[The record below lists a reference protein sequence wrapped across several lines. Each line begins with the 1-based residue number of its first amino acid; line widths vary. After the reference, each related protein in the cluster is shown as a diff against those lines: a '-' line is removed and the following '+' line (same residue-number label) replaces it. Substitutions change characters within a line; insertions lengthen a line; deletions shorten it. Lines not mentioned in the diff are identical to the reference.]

1 MKEVGIAHTKVSD
14 IAAANMSKS
23 TLYVYFNSKEEIKD
37 YLSYNAMEYFY
48 HELVNKINVDSMS
61 MYEKYMAICH
71 ILVKFKENYPLN
83 FQLIVEEI
91 SVEDS
96 DLAQSPILRNIYEL
110 GEKSN
115 KFIYECMKE
124 TQKVQMDSGK
134 EQELF

>member
-1 MKEVGIAHTKVSD
+1 MVH
-14 IAAANMSKS
+14 
-23 TLYVYFNSKEEIKD
+23 YFEF
-37 YLSYNAMEYFY
+37 YNHYNLVHVFY
-48 HELVNKINVDSMS
+48 
-61 MYEKYMAICH
+61 
-71 ILVKFKENYPLN
+71 LN